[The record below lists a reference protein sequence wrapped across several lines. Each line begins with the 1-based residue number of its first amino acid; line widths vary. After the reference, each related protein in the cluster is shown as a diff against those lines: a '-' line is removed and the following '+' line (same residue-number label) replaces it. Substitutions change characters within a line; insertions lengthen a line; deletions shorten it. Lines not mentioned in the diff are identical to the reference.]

1 MRSVVIALAT
11 MLTAGCEAKPRSA
24 TYFHA
29 HPDVARQLAD
39 ACRLGDHRGEE
50 CRNAEEGLAAERI
63 DQRLEMFR
71 RGAGL

>member
-1 MRSVVIALAT
+1 MRSLVIALAN

-29 HPDVARQLAD
+29 HSDVARHVAD
-39 ACRLGDHRGEE
+39 ACRLGDHRGDE

-63 DQRLEMFR
+63 DKRLEMFR